1 MSTQIDE
8 SPSAQLDE
16 GPFNRAMATLAA
28 AGVHT
33 VTIKGTAPSGVTVT
47 IRGGA
52 PKPKR
57 GGR

>member
-1 MSTQIDE
+1 MSSQVLDE
-8 SPSAQLDE
+8 S
-16 GPFNRAMATLAA
+16 PFNRAMAILAA

-47 IRGGA
+47 IKGGA

-57 GGR
+57 GIGR